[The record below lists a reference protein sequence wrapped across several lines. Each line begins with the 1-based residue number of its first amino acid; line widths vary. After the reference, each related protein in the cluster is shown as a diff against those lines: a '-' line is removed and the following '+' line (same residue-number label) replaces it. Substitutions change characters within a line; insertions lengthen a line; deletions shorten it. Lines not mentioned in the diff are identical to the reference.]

1 MLRDAVDKLST
12 VLRRGDRVSDEEY
25 LSLGKRANIRGLDT
39 AEKALIDGLREVD
52 CLGDVLEVPFALE
65 RVEDLRA
72 TMQLAV
78 ARVGDINDDL
88 LHSSD
93 FHPVFMAFSY
103 GFAVGIIAGHR
114 ARAAGMA
121 ITGLPK
127 RTLDQCEKWGA
138 IVALCY
144 LVSVDSVG
152 IFDKETDRVAY
163 GIEDQWQSVA
173 SARALKPIESLRGCV
188 DLGRELGERWSLD
201 DSVDPHAPF
210 MTALDRDAV
219 LSAA

>member
-1 MLRDAVDKLST
+1 MLRNAVDMLST
-12 VLRRGDRVSDEEY
+12 VLRRGDRVSDAEY
-25 LSLGKRANIRGLDT
+25 LSLGKRANIQGLER
-39 AEKALIDGLREVD
+39 AEKALVDGLREVD
-52 CLGDVLEVPFALE
+52 SLGDVLEVPFALQ

-103 GFAVGIIAGHR
+103 GFSVGIIVGHR
-114 ARAAGMA
+114 ARAAGVA
-121 ITGLPK
+121 VTALPK
-127 RTLDQCEKWGA
+127 RTLDQCEQWGA
-138 IVALCY
+138 IVALSY
-144 LVSVDSVG
+144 FVLVEAVG

-173 SARALKPIESLRGCV
+173 SIRLLEPIETLRECV
-188 DLGRELGERWSLD
+188 DLGRELGERWSHD
-201 DSVDPHAPF
+201 DSVELHGPF
-210 MTALDRDAV
+210 MTALDRDAI
-219 LSAA
+219 LTAA